1 LDEVEPDDAEVEA
14 AWTFVNGG
22 PCTLSPD
29 ELLSI
34 SPNKMLGVSMHIAVT
49 QIAPRLEAMNWTVH
63 AFGKPVL

>member
-1 LDEVEPDDAEVEA
+1 LDGVEPDDAEVEA

-34 SPNKMLGVSMHIAVT
+34 SPNKMLGVSMRIAVT
-49 QIAPRLEAMNWTVH
+49 
-63 AFGKPVL
+63 